1 MNNSNGSMKNETVVN
16 IGNDNNSPVSTV
28 PPIVSLSVG
37 QANAN
42 FKMPVVDPDGDALTF
57 RLANCREV
65 ISDGYSSTCNPNPAG
80 LSVSSDGTIS
90 FNTVGKSVG
99 QLYSVMV
106 VAEDGQTKV
115 INDFMFQMVAPSTPP
130 QFDYSATPADGFVYQ
145 VAPGEAVNFNLKA
158 FDVDPGS
165 SVSLSGVGLPIG
177 SSFSSGAI
185 GNPTTGTFSWTP
197 STSQLGT
204 SVMNF
209 SAQDNNGVQA
219 QTAVSVIVS
228 MDPVFDVPPT
238 PASGV
243 HNVVAPGQTISFDV
257 QVSDPDPTD
266 LVHIY
271 DVTGKDMSGNAVP
284 LYTGASLSPF
294 PTTPGNPTTGTFT
307 WTPNAS
313 QWGHRHLFF
322 NAKDTY
328 GGTTKH
334 EISILVNNNPE
345 FTSLPVTSVNIGE
358 TYNYNIVST
367 DTDIPFGDAL
377 QLHLTN
383 APSWLTLT
391 DNGDGTGTL
400 SGTPS
405 LADVGSSTITIESQD
420 INHHHNVGG
429 IPAQT
434 FSLEVL
440 APDNDEDGI
449 PDAMNLDDDNDGIM
463 DGAECTNSNFFWSNA
478 PQITGTNSA
487 AGTINGIGYTYS
499 SSKPVYTTSNVFAHS
514 VFPSS
519 YGIPNQTAIKN
530 IEVSR
535 NTLTFDQPMTNP
547 VLVFS
552 SIGQPGIA
560 VPIQFETPVQVLW
573 STATTIN
580 SPTRITGREGYAVVR
595 LNGTFSSISF
605 DYLAYENY
613 VNFSFG
619 ADFFT
624 TCDSDGDGIVD
635 QFDTDS
641 DNDGCPDAIEAG
653 HQDLDNDGV
662 LGNSPVTVDANGLVI
677 SQGGYNGSNNVVVDA
692 NLNGCN
698 EAPEAV

>member
-243 HNVVAPGQTISFDV
+243 HNVVAPGQTISF
-257 QVSDPDPTD
+257 
-266 LVHIY
+266 
-271 DVTGKDMSGNAVP
+271 GNRRV
-284 LYTGASLSPF
+284 
-294 PTTPGNPTTGTFT
+294 
-307 WTPNAS
+307 
-313 QWGHRHLFF
+313 
-322 NAKDTY
+322 
-328 GGTTKH
+328 
-334 EISILVNNNPE
+334 
-345 FTSLPVTSVNIGE
+345 
-358 TYNYNIVST
+358 
-367 DTDIPFGDAL
+367 
-377 QLHLTN
+377 
-383 APSWLTLT
+383 
-391 DNGDGTGTL
+391 
-400 SGTPS
+400 
-405 LADVGSSTITIESQD
+405 
-420 INHHHNVGG
+420 
-429 IPAQT
+429 
-434 FSLEVL
+434 
-440 APDNDEDGI
+440 
-449 PDAMNLDDDNDGIM
+449 
-463 DGAECTNSNFFWSNA
+463 
-478 PQITGTNSA
+478 
-487 AGTINGIGYTYS
+487 
-499 SSKPVYTTSNVFAHS
+499 
-514 VFPSS
+514 
-519 YGIPNQTAIKN
+519 
-530 IEVSR
+530 
-535 NTLTFDQPMTNP
+535 
-547 VLVFS
+547 
-552 SIGQPGIA
+552 
-560 VPIQFETPVQVLW
+560 
-573 STATTIN
+573 
-580 SPTRITGREGYAVVR
+580 
-595 LNGTFSSISF
+595 
-605 DYLAYENY
+605 
-613 VNFSFG
+613 
-619 ADFFT
+619 
-624 TCDSDGDGIVD
+624 
-635 QFDTDS
+635 
-641 DNDGCPDAIEAG
+641 
-653 HQDLDNDGV
+653 
-662 LGNSPVTVDANGLVI
+662 
-677 SQGGYNGSNNVVVDA
+677 
-692 NLNGCN
+692 
-698 EAPEAV
+698 